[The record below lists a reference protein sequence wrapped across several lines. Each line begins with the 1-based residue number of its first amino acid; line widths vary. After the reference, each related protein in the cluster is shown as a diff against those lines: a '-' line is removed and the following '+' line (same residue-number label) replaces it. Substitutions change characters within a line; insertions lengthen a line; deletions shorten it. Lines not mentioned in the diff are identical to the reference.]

1 MPVIRESLVQQLYQP
16 GKGQELWDFAN
27 TLYPI
32 CRSISGNGVRETLG
46 HIQSKIDLQIH
57 EVPSGTQA
65 FDWTIAPEW
74 NIRDAWIKDPQGNK
88 IIDFKK
94 HNLHVLN
101 YSGPINGKFQLADL
115 KKHIFTMPDQPDLI
129 PYRTSYYTINWGFCM
144 SHDQLMSL
152 PDGEYEAF
160 IDSDHNP
167 NGSLTYGEYFLQ
179 GESDEIFLFSAHCCH
194 PSLANDNCSGM
205 SVNTHLAEALT
216 SLQGKTRYS
225 YQFIFAPGTIGSI
238 TWLSRNE
245 DKIKR
250 IKNGLILSCVGDPGG
265 PTYKRSQAGD
275 AIVDRAVEKILRDEE
290 ANPNIIDFWPYG
302 YDERQYN
309 SPAFRL
315 NVGLLLRSRFGL
327 FPEYHTSGDNMGFI
341 KPDALEKSYKNTLQI
356 IDVLENEY
364 KTVNLA
370 PHGEPNLGKRGL
382 YGAIGGG
389 QESLRRQL
397 AGVLDAEPIRRRAL
411 AARHRP
417 TRQAAVRAHPRC
429 GEGAERKRP
438 AGSQRLR
445 GQTAGE
451 TEGRER
457 SVLAAFLFGGVRCRR
472 KPPSFATRALA
483 RLLGRAPASSSRGS
497 RWAARCLGRWIY

>member
-1 MPVIRESLVQQLYQP
+1 MPVIRESVVNQLYKP
-16 GKGQELWDFAN
+16 GIGQELWDFAN

-46 HIQSKIDLQIH
+46 HIKSKIDLQIH

-101 YSGPINGKFQLADL
+101 YSAPINGKFQLADL

-129 PYRTSYYTINWGFCM
+129 PYRTSYYNINWGFCM

-205 SVNTHLAEALT
+205 SVNTHLAQALT

-245 DKIKR
+245 EKIKR

-290 ANPNIIDFWPYG
+290 ANPNIVDFWPYG

-327 FPEYHTSGDNMGFI
+327 FPEYHTSADNMEFL
-341 KPDALEKSYKNTLQI
+341 KPDALEKSFKHTLQI

-382 YGAIGGG
+382 YGAIGGDKKAYDANLPVFWMLNQSDG
-389 QESLRRQL
+389 NHSLLDIAQRAKLPYERIHD
-397 AGVLDAEPIRRRAL
+397 AAKVLSENNL
-411 AARHRP
+411 L
-417 TRQAAVRAHPRC
+417 
-429 GEGAERKRP
+429 E
-438 AGSQRLR
+438 
-445 GQTAGE
+445 
-451 TEGRER
+451 
-457 SVLAAFLFGGVRCRR
+457 VLEA
-472 KPPSFATRALA
+472 K
-483 RLLGRAPASSSRGS
+483 
-497 RWAARCLGRWIY
+497 